1 MVLKVKIP
9 EDLMPEVESV
19 CGRLCTSVSVIA
31 IDRGGDGE
39 GTQDV
44 IFEVELAKGQSRET
58 LLDSLMKISDNMSVN
73 VLVGESSVSV

>member
-1 MVLKVKIP
+1 M
-9 EDLMPEVESV
+9 
-19 CGRLCTSVSVIA
+19 IA